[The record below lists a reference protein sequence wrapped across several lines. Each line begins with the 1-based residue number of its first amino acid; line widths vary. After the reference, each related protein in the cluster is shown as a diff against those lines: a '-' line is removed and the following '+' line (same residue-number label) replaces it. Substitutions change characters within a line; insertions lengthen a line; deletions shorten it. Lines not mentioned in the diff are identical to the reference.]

1 MATATQPASVD
12 GIEFDALI
20 DLSETWESDVPSYP
34 TETGFVVSDTIILKP
49 LTLSMTLFL
58 SNMPVTWRERLG
70 ASPSRVHDV
79 TKQLE
84 ELYFK
89 KTPVTVITSDKTYR
103 NMAITSLEISKTKET
118 GASHEIPIS
127 FQEIRVTESRTTT
140 IPDEYGKSG
149 ATGANAGMANTTASD
164 TPAGSSSDDSGSKGS
179 ILHGIANG
187 SGLFGR

>member
-1 MATATQPASVD
+1 MAMATQPVSVD

-34 TETGFVVSDTIILKP
+34 TEAGFVVSDTIILKP
-49 LTLSMTLFL
+49 LTLSMTLYL
-58 SNMPVTWRERLG
+58 SNMPVTWRERHG
-70 ASPSRVHDV
+70 SNTSRVQDV

-84 ELYFK
+84 ELYFQ

-103 NMAITSLEISKTKET
+103 NMAIVSIELTKTKET
-118 GASHEIPIS
+118 GASREIPIS

-149 ATGANAGMANTTASD
+149 ATGVNAGMANTTAGE
-164 TPAGSSSDDSGSKGS
+164 TQGSTSGEGGSRSS
-179 ILHGIANG
+179 IAWGIGNA
-187 SGLFGR
+187 FDYY